1 MPKLNKRRSLSRI
14 NAENRWSDYRTSREN
29 EDSLDEDEMIT
40 SDVCEPHSVSL
51 ADAMSIH
58 DTGDLFELIKKKI
71 GVKIP
76 AVLLFM
82 TFQYFG
88 IS

>member
-1 MPKLNKRRSLSRI
+1 
-14 NAENRWSDYRTSREN
+14 
-29 EDSLDEDEMIT
+29 MIT